1 MGAMMIGTLSV
12 PVLGADTAVGVGNPM
27 VDITGKLEVLIA
39 DDFESGRSKTF
50 FYLRDPDS
58 GRRFEL
64 RFDGQPSGHWL
75 TGDLVTVK
83 GALEGGRIQVWE
95 IFRASER

>member
-1 MGAMMIGTLSV
+1 MVGTLSV
-12 PVLGADTAVGVGNPM
+12 PVIAADTVAGVGDPM
-27 VDITGKLEVLIA
+27 VDITGKLEVLVA
-39 DDFESGRSKTF
+39 DDFKSGRSKTF

-64 RFDGQPSGHWL
+64 RFDGQPSDHWL
-75 TGDLVTVK
+75 TGDLVRVK
-83 GALEGGRIQVWE
+83 GALEGGRIQVRK